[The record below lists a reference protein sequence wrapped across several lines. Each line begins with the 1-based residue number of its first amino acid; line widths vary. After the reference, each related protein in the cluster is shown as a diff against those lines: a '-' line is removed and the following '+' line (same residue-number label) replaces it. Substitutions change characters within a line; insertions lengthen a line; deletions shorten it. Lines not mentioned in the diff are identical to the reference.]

1 MRNLIGSI
9 ELKHERVDDLPLLL
23 GLLEQ
28 LQLPRILD
36 QHLGRHHLHKGLSYG
51 HLGIV
56 WLAFLLSEADHR
68 KIAVQP
74 WTLYKQHTLEA
85 LLRQAVLPADFT
97 DDRLGLLLR
106 RLARADWSALE
117 ADLWQACCL
126 VFDFTFD
133 RVRLDS
139 TTVSGYHDPKPNG
152 LMQRGHSKDHRPDLP
167 QLKLMAAAAQPYG
180 YLLAC
185 DVVSGEKA
193 DDPLYTP
200 LIQRV
205 RRLLDRKGLL
215 YVGDCKMAAL
225 ATRGEL
231 VHAGDFYL
239 TVLPLTGT
247 TPQEMAGWIETTIA
261 NSKEIVELRL
271 QNHGRE
277 ELLGEGREWWRNCQT
292 KVDKETVR
300 WKERIQLIRTCGV
313 WQAQQ
318 KHLEEK
324 LSKAEKEMKRLTPAS
339 GRGRQVYRA
348 EGSLASAVTQ
358 IMERHGVIDLL
369 AVAWQ
374 QRRQVRQRYVGRG
387 RPGVNRARTEEVK
400 VRYEITAVKR
410 QEKAIAARKERL
422 GWRAQV
428 TNVPKGKMSLLEC
441 LLTYREGWCLE
452 RDFHLIKAKP
462 LGIDPLYVQ
471 KDEQI
476 LGLTRLLTLGL
487 RVVTWLEIR
496 VREELTRR
504 KEELADLYEGHARKT
519 TVRPT
524 AQRLLSAISRLEIT
538 LTHVRT
544 PTAAGWHLSP
554 LPQLLRKTLELLN
567 LPCSL
572 YEGLVDQSS

>member
-23 GLLEQ
+23 GMLEQ
-28 LQLPRILD
+28 LQLSRILD

-51 HLGIV
+51 QLGIV

-68 KIAVQP
+68 KVAVQP
-74 WTLYKQHTLEA
+74 WTVHKQHTLQA
-85 LLRQAVLPADFT
+85 LLRQSVLPTDFT

-106 RLARADWSALE
+106 RLARADWPAVE
-117 ADLWQACCL
+117 ADLWRACCL
-126 VFDFTFD
+126 VFAFPFD

-139 TTVSGYHDPKPNG
+139 TTVSGYHDPVPNG
-152 LMQRGHSKDHRPDLP
+152 LMQRGHSKDHRPDLA

-205 RRLLDRKGLL
+205 RRLLDRQGLL

-231 VHAGDFYL
+231 VKAGDCYL

-247 TPQEMAGWIETTIA
+247 TQQEMPGWIETTLA
-261 NSKEIVELRL
+261 NSKKIVVLTV
-271 QNHGRE
+271 QNNGRKE
-277 ELLGEGREWWRNCQT
+277 TLGEGCEWWRTCQT
-292 KVDKETVR
+292 RVEKETVS
-300 WKERIQLIRTCGV
+300 WKERVQLIRSCGV
-313 WQAQQ
+313 WEAQK

-324 LSKAEKEMKRLTPAS
+324 LSQAEKELKSLTPAP
-339 GRGRQVYRA
+339 GRGRKVYRE
-348 EGSLASAVTQ
+348 EGALALAVTQ
-358 IMERHGVIDLL
+358 IMERHGVTDLL
-369 AVAWQ
+369 AVTWQ

-387 RPGVNRARTEEVK
+387 RPGVNRQRREEVK
-400 VRYEITAVKR
+400 VRYEITEVKR
-410 QEKAIAARKERL
+410 QEKEIEARKERL
-422 GWRAQV
+422 GWRVQV
-428 TNVPKGKMSLLEC
+428 TNVPKARLSLLEC
-441 LLTYREGWCLE
+441 LLIYREGWCLE

-462 LGIDPLYVQ
+462 LGIDPLYLQ

-476 LGLTRLLTLGL
+476 LGLTRLLTIGL

-496 VREELTRR
+496 VREELKRR
-504 KEELADLYEGHARKT
+504 KEELAELYEGHAQKT
-519 TVRPT
+519 TAKPT
-524 AQRLLSAISRLEIT
+524 AQRLLAAISRSEIT
-538 LTHVRT
+538 LTHVTT
-544 PTAAGWHLSP
+544 PTEGGWHLSP
-554 LPQLLRKTLELLN
+554 LPPLLRKTLELLN

-572 YEGLVDQSS
+572 YEELGNQLY